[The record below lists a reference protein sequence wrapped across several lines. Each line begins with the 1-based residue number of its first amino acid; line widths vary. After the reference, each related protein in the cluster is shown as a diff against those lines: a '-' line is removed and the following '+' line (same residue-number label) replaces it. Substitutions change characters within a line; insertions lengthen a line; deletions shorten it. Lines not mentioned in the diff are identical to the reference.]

1 MSHFQLIVSAHFSGA
16 HALRGYEGSCAR
28 LHGHNFRVEAR
39 VMGSQLNEVGIL
51 VDFKRVKKML
61 TQIVDLFDHQVI
73 NEISPFDAINPTAE
87 HLARFIYERLAPEL
101 ESQGAKLDS
110 VGIWE
115 TESYGAVYSDNN

>member
-1 MSHFQLIVSAHFSGA
+1 
-16 HALRGYEGSCAR
+16 
-28 LHGHNFRVEAR
+28 
-39 VMGSQLNEVGIL
+39 MGSQLNEVGIL